1 MFETKTDSKKTG
13 ENNNWTEKMLL
24 AAITDD
30 FTLYS
35 ECANNMDM
43 SSYLQQPSSET
54 ALKLA
59 LIHGSPSIICALIGD
74 ASRENKNS
82 NVDCTQGVCAFLKR
96 EVSQE
101 DLLKVLEDNPIEL
114 KDQERLAKSVAQIFA
129 SEQFTKADEIALRCL
144 VSRNHN
150 DGFLSQLLPTA
161 LRAVI
166 QNDFQIQVTEE
177 IQQMLSKTEKT
188 LENYKSQEVLSPNK
202 PEQDVQKENTE
213 QSPSRLSQIIKSS
226 VLPASTRQ
234 QVFDEAGRFGHD
246 HGTGQRLCCL
256 PASDLWQ
263 PFRPYKIP
271 LRQTHALHRL
281 RNGCGL
287 HRLCG
292 ARLCP
297 LSAHLYPDPACLSSF
312 HGDLPL
318 SRGRADA

>member
-1 MFETKTDSKKTG
+1 MFETTTNSKKTG

-30 FTLYS
+30 FILYS

-59 LIHGSPSIICALIGD
+59 SIHGSPSIICALIGD
-74 ASRENKNS
+74 ACRENKNS

-129 SEQFTKADEIALRCL
+129 SEKFTKADEIALRCL

-150 DGFLSQLLPTA
+150 DGFLSQLLPNA
-161 LRAVI
+161 LHAVV
-166 QNDFQIQVTEE
+166 QNDFKLSPVPEKTEIEQIFSEV
-177 IQQMLSKTEKT
+177 EKT
-188 LENYKSQEVLSPNK
+188 LEDYKSPKVLPSKRPDQGIPEPQTLPEIMPDN
-202 PEQDVQKENTE
+202 PEQDMEKENTK

-226 VLPASTRQ
+226 ALFATAIQSVS
-234 QVFDEAGRFGHD
+234 DEAENNPSNCKCTSGRE
-246 HGTGQRLCCL
+246 
-256 PASDLWQ
+256 
-263 PFRPYKIP
+263 
-271 LRQTHALHRL
+271 
-281 RNGCGL
+281 
-287 HRLCG
+287 
-292 ARLCP
+292 
-297 LSAHLYPDPACLSSF
+297 
-312 HGDLPL
+312 
-318 SRGRADA
+318 

>member
-30 FTLYS
+30 FILYS

-59 LIHGSPSIICALIGD
+59 SIHGSQSIICALIGD
-74 ASRENKNS
+74 ACRENKNS

-114 KDQERLAKSVAQIFA
+114 KDQERLAKFVAQIFA
-129 SEQFTKADEIALRCL
+129 SEKFTKADEIALRCL

-150 DGFLSQLLPTA
+150 DGLLSQLLPTA

-177 IQQMLSKTEKT
+177 IQQMLSKAEKT
-188 LENYKSQEVLSPNK
+188 LENYKSQEVLPPNK

-226 VLPASTRQ
+226 MLPASTMQ
-234 QVFDEAGRFGHD
+234 QVFDEAENNPMNCKCSSGRE
-246 HGTGQRLCCL
+246 
-256 PASDLWQ
+256 
-263 PFRPYKIP
+263 
-271 LRQTHALHRL
+271 
-281 RNGCGL
+281 
-287 HRLCG
+287 
-292 ARLCP
+292 
-297 LSAHLYPDPACLSSF
+297 
-312 HGDLPL
+312 
-318 SRGRADA
+318 